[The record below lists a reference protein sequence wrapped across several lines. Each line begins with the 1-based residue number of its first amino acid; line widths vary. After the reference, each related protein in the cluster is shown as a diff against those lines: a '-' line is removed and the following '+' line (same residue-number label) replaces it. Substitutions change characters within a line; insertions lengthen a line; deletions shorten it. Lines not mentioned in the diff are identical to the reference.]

1 MKIKRLDEA
10 LARKIA
16 AGEVIERP
24 ASVVKELVEN
34 ALDAKSESIS
44 IDLVDGGI
52 SSIIVRD
59 DGEGMTKD
67 DIALCVQRHT
77 TSKIAEEDDLT
88 RIATLGFRGEAL
100 ASIAA
105 VCHLRIVSKT
115 VACETAHELRVS
127 AGEVGDVV
135 PAARDVG
142 TTVEVRDLFY
152 NLPARSS
159 FLTSARS
166 EFFHCN
172 RIVHRLA
179 LCSPSVGFALTH
191 GNRAVFSAPPVSD
204 LRDRIGQLYGPEIG
218 RQMIP
223 ISEERDGM
231 SVRGY
236 ISSPDVKR
244 GNRRDQIISINGRSV
259 DDSGLSYILQSAY
272 RGILRPGAFPLAVIE
287 IGVPYHEVDVNI
299 HPRKLEVRLASRRA
313 VQDLLDRALNRA
325 LSSRYV
331 VPTLS
336 GSPGD
341 VGQGGGH
348 SVSFHPSELV
358 SQPQLDLRQEAS
370 LRRHE
375 VEAQKVR
382 VRGDRR
388 VIGQL
393 QQTYILVE
401 TPDGLE
407 IVDQHIA
414 HERILY
420 EKLSREVRSGDVAQ
434 QRFLLPVRVELPF
447 ESAAAL
453 AAGKET
459 LAKVGIDIDDFGGG
473 TFLVRGYPSILV
485 KTQVQHG
492 FTELLEKVV
501 DALEQGTKLKDVLFD
516 HLIAELACGAAIKA
530 GDRLS
535 LNEQQ
540 ELIDRLLTMENPY
553 TCPHGRP
560 IIFSI
565 SRHDLDLRFKRA

>member
-1 MKIKRLDEA
+1 MKIRRLDEG

-44 IDLVDGGI
+44 IELADGGI
-52 SSIIVRD
+52 NSIIVRD
-59 DGEGMTKD
+59 NGEGMAVD

-77 TSKIAEEDDLT
+77 TSKIALEEDLSH
-88 RIATLGFRGEAL
+88 IATLGFRGEAL

-105 VCHLRIVSKT
+105 VCHVRIVSRT
-115 VACETAHELRVS
+115 ATDDAAHELRVS
-127 AGEVGDVV
+127 GREIGDVR

-142 TTVEVRDLFY
+142 TTVEVKDLFY

-159 FLTSARS
+159 FLTSSRS

-172 RIVHRLA
+172 RIIHRLA
-179 LCSPSVGFALTH
+179 LCSSSVGFSVTH
-191 GNRAVFSAPPVSD
+191 GARSVFSAPAVSD
-204 LRDRIGQLYGPEIG
+204 LRDRIGQLYGAEIG

-223 ISEERDGM
+223 ISAEKDGITV
-231 SVRGY
+231 SGY

-244 GNRRDQIISINGRSV
+244 GNRRDQILAVNGRAV
-259 DDSGLSYILQSAY
+259 DDRGISYILQSAY
-272 RGILRPGAFPLAVIE
+272 RGILRPGVFPLAVIE
-287 IGVPYHEVDVNI
+287 IGVPYKKVDVNI
-299 HPRKLEVRLASRRA
+299 HPRKLEVRLAGRHA
-313 VQDLLDRALNRA
+313 VQDVLDRALKQA

-331 VPTLS
+331 VPTMSADVDQS
-336 GSPGD
+336 GRKVPNTASP
-341 VGQGGGH
+341 
-348 SVSFHPSELV
+348 
-358 SQPQLDLRQEAS
+358 QPHLDLRQET
-370 LRRHE
+370 LVRQGNK
-375 VEAQKVR
+375 AQKVR
-382 VRGDRR
+382 VKSDRR
-388 VIGQL
+388 AIGQL

-401 TPDGLE
+401 APDGLE

-420 EKLSREVRSGDVAQ
+420 EKLLHEVQEGAVSQ

-447 ESAAAL
+447 ESATVLNAEK
-453 AAGKET
+453 GT

-485 KTQVQHG
+485 KTQVQYG
-492 FTELLEKVV
+492 FQELLERVV
-501 DALEQGTKLKDVLFD
+501 DALQQGVELKETLFN
-516 HLIAELACGAAIKA
+516 HISAELACGAAIKA

-535 LNEQQ
+535 LDEQQ

-553 TCPHGRP
+553 ACPHGRP
-560 IIFSI
+560 IIFAI
-565 SRHDLDLRFKRA
+565 SRHALDRRFKRA